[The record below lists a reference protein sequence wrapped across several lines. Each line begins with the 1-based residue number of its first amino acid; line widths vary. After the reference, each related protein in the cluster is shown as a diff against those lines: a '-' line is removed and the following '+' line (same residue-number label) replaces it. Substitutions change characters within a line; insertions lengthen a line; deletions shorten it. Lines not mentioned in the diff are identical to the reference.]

1 MFVRIP
7 YSDNELRITE
17 VTTTPF
23 GGKTEVRNYP
33 VSRRENIMSLFRD
46 KKPFWIPANNEIGS
60 FSGPWE
66 KHLARG
72 SRSDFLDDFGIQWTY
87 EPIAGGSIVRG
98 DAKQLLDNV
107 NEWKEK
113 VIIPNI
119 DNWEW
124 EEYMEKTKVDM
135 SKPLQVSF
143 SNGFWFKRLISF
155 MGFMPAA
162 MALID
167 DEQIDALKEMFGVL
181 TDLGCRVVSKY
192 CEYFPAMDMITIHD
206 DWGSQKAPF
215 FSEDVAREIFL
226 PFMKQYTDHVHS
238 LGRIIYLHSC
248 GHNFDRT
255 GLFIEAGFDGWTPQT
270 MNDVETLYK
279 LYGDKMVFGVVPC
292 DPNLPKMDEAGQRA
306 AAREFVDKYSEPGKP
321 IMLGGGSSSTATP
334 AFTEEVYIYSRKVYA
349 ERG

>member
-7 YSDNELRITE
+7 YSDKELFITE
-17 VTTTPF
+17 TIVGPT
-23 GGKTEVRNYP
+23 GAKTEVRNFP
-33 VSRRENIMSLFRD
+33 VSRRENIMSLYRE
-46 KKPFWIPANNEIGS
+46 KKPFWIPAGGESGS
-60 FSGPWE
+60 MSGPWE

-113 VIIPNI
+113 VIIPDI
-119 DNWEW
+119 DSWEW
-124 EEYMEKTKVDM
+124 EEYLEKTKVDM

-143 SNGFWFKRLISF
+143 SNGFWFERLISF

-167 DEQIDALKEMFGVL
+167 DDQIDALKEMFGVL
-181 TDLGCRVVSKY
+181 TDLGCRVVDKY
-192 CEYFPAMDMITIHD
+192 CEYFPALDIINIHD

-215 FSEDVAREIFL
+215 FSEDVARDIFL

-238 LGRIIYLHSC
+238 LGRIVTLHSC
-248 GHNFDRT
+248 GHNFDRA
-255 GLFIEAGFDGWTPQT
+255 GLFVEAGFDGWTPQP
-270 MNDVETLYK
+270 MNDVATLYK
-279 LYGDKMVFGVVPC
+279 LYGDRMVFGVVVN
-292 DPNLPKMDEAGQRA
+292 DPALPKLDEAGQRA
-306 AAREFVDKYSEPGKP
+306 AAREFVDRYSEPGKP
-321 IMLGGGSSSTATP
+321 ITLGGGSASTATP